1 MSPWI
6 LPPPLLSPF
15 FQAKLRLE
23 MEMERLR
30 QTHAKEVESRDEE
43 VEEIR
48 QSCQKKVGLGHGP
61 AAQRGGWDASR
72 APAGCRGGAGDTITQ
87 RPAPTRPLPGSSRL
101 GRSNRSRSHAGHL
114 AAHCANGCSPCPARG
129 VTPCPRGTWHTF
141 RGLSP
146 SLSPLTGL
154 PGLSAAEADGGA
166 AGGGVRGQ
174 AEGAEREAGAGEQ
187 IIGRQRPGRAWGHPG
202 AVGGSPQHGAWYG
215 FFPLQANQRDFET
228 EKRLRRDLKRTK
240 ALLADAQIM
249 LDHLKNNAP
258 SKREIAQLKNQ
269 VGPGWP
275 PLQNVPR
282 GAGGVPVPPGQV
294 LSRVPAARGVR
305 VHLRGRRQGP
315 QVHGGGD

>member
-61 AAQRGGWDASR
+61 AAQRRGWDASR

-101 GRSNRSRSHAGHL
+101 GRSDRSRSHAGHL

-129 VTPCPRGTWHTF
+129 VTPCPQGTWHTF
-141 RGLSP
+141 GELSP

-202 AVGGSPQHGAWYG
+202 AVGGSPQHGAWHG
-215 FFPLQANQRDFET
+215 FPSAGQPEGLRDGE
-228 EKRLRRDLKRTK
+228 
-240 ALLADAQIM
+240 
-249 LDHLKNNAP
+249 AP
-258 SKREIAQLKNQ
+258 A
-269 VGPGWP
+269 P
-275 PLQNVPR
+275 
-282 GAGGVPVPPGQV
+282 
-294 LSRVPAARGVR
+294 
-305 VHLRGRRQGP
+305 
-315 QVHGGGD
+315 